1 MEQLDPYFESE
12 SKKYSIGWT
21 DMRKFLHQILN
32 PGHITLLVCRSGCA
46 VLLLKGRKLS
56 FKRGDILHIYDD
68 MFPVFICV
76 SDKFSVFYCISSNDF
91 VYEVTYNTSS
101 LFEDFFLAYPL
112 LRPDEEQAKGIRLWI
127 EQMEWLEHN
136 IASDKLYPFV
146 RDYIY
151 YLYQVIDMEAQKYS
165 DKMELPP
172 MNRAEVLFRK
182 FCILLDKYSCREH
195 NVSFYAEK
203 LCITPYYLSKI
214 TDEVVHETPKSMID
228 KEVIL
233 AIKIILTTTDLSV
246 KAIAEQ
252 MHFEDTSYL
261 CRYFKRH
268 VGMSLSTYRKENRY

>member
-1 MEQLDPYFESE
+1 MTQLDPYFESE
-12 SKKYSIGWT
+12 NKKYSIGWT
-21 DMRKFLHQILN
+21 DMRKYLNQILN
-32 PGHITLLVCRSGCA
+32 PGHVTLLVCRSGCA

-56 FKRGDILHIYDD
+56 FKRGDILNVYDD
-68 MFPVFICV
+68 MFPVFIRV
-76 SDKFSVFYCISSNDF
+76 SDNFSVFYCIASNDF

-101 LFEDFFLAYPL
+101 LFEDFLLVYPL
-112 LRPDEEQAKGIRLWI
+112 LRPDQEQAKGLRLWI
-127 EQMEWLEHN
+127 EQMEWVERN
-136 IASDKLYPFV
+136 IAPDRLYPFV

-165 DKMELPP
+165 DRMELPP
-172 MNRAEVLFRK
+172 MNRAEELFRK

-203 LCITPYYLSKI
+203 LCITPYYLSKV
-214 TDEVVHETPKSMID
+214 TDKVVHETPKSMID

-233 AIKIILTTTDLSV
+233 AIKIILATTDLSV

-252 MHFEDTSYL
+252 LNFEDTSYL

-268 VGMSLSTYRKENRY
+268 MGMSLSAYRKENRY